1 MGVVG
6 KAPQAQAGALHA
18 GLLQNPEGQHGPVLV
33 RGLFK
38 LNQLRIGQNPLG
50 KAQIDPPVQLLGVQA
65 HTVPAQ
71 HAEGVTVGMADGK
84 MVGAVREIGAA
95 PGGNMNGRQRLT
107 GFFPVE
113 RFQQGPSGLMAGLP
127 GQTAGGESHWE
138 SMMLPPSERGIPFFS
153 RSQAIK
159 TPSRATSRPKST
171 ITIREVVMGSRINTA
186 PRMALIR
193 A

>member
-6 KAPQAQAGALHA
+6 KAPQAQTGALHA

-33 RGLFK
+33 RSLFK
-38 LNQLRIGQNPLG
+38 LGQLRIGQNPLG

-65 HTVPAQ
+65 HAVPTQ
-71 HAEGVTVGMADGK
+71 HTEGVAVGMADGEP
-84 MVGAVREIGAA
+84 VRAARKIGAA
-95 PGGNMNGRQRLT
+95 PGGNMNGGQSLT

-113 RFQQGPSGLMAGLP
+113 RFQQGPSGLVAGLP
-127 GQTAGGESHWE
+127 GQSAGGESHRA

-153 RSQAIK
+153 RSRAIK

-171 ITIREVVMGSRINTA
+171 ITIREVVMGSRISTA
-186 PRMALIR
+186 PTMALIR